1 MANLIF
7 LSIAI
12 ICQGASL
19 AQVSTSYDFIAAF
32 LKRLLASDHC
42 ANKLKKKNNKWQID
56 TKGKN
61 LSHKSILN

>member
-12 ICQGASL
+12 ICQGASF

-32 LKRLLASDHC
+32 LKRLLIMISITASDDS
-42 ANKLKKKNNKWQID
+42 ANKLNKKITNDK
-56 TKGKN
+56 
-61 LSHKSILN
+61 

>member
-32 LKRLLASDHC
+32 LKRLLIMISITASDDS
-42 ANKLKKKNNKWQID
+42 ANKLNKKITNDK
-56 TKGKN
+56 
-61 LSHKSILN
+61 

>member
-32 LKRLLASDHC
+32 LKRLLIMISMIASDHC
-42 ANKLKKKNNKWQID
+42 ANKLKKKITNDK
-56 TKGKN
+56 
-61 LSHKSILN
+61 

>member
-12 ICQGASL
+12 ICQGASF

-32 LKRLLASDHC
+32 LKRLLIMISITASDDC
-42 ANKLKKKNNKWQID
+42 ANKLNKKITNDK
-56 TKGKN
+56 
-61 LSHKSILN
+61 